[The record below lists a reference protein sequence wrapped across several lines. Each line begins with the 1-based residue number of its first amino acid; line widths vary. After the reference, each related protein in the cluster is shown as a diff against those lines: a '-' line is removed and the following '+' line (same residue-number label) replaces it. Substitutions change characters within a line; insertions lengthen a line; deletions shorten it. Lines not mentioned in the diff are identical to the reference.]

1 MNMKVK
7 LTWDRRIKQTLQTYL
22 AASEDVVYNLE
33 DVNMAC
39 ILQGFE
45 ERMD

>member
-1 MNMKVK
+1 M
-7 LTWDRRIKQTLQTYL
+7 KQTSQTYL
-22 AASEDVVYNLE
+22 AAFEDELYNLE

-45 ERMD
+45 EHMD

>member
-1 MNMKVK
+1 MQVK
-7 LTWDRRIKQTLQTYL
+7 QTWDSRIKQTSEAYL
-22 AASEDVVYNLE
+22 VASEDVVYNLE

-45 ERMD
+45 EHMD